1 MEKSRASE
9 WEAIADL
16 IGKIGEEADRLD
28 WPDLADVVAEA
39 YDVME
44 KETNPATILFT
55 WQQFF
60 FRLYY
65 RVKRYTSP
73 LEFNTVYETTRLENH
88 EYKKY
93 FQVNN
98 YDCKMFLWARKK
110 GFTDYLTNN
119 FFLIPLDK
127 LSDKEKASF
136 EKKCENHYE

>member
-16 IGKIGEEADRLD
+16 IGKIGEEADRLN

-88 EYKKY
+88 EDKKF

-110 GFTDYLTNN
+110 GFTDHLTNN
-119 FFLIPLDK
+119 YFLIPIDS
-127 LSDKEKASF
+127 LSDKEKVSF
-136 EKKCENHYE
+136 EKKCENHYG

>member
-1 MEKSRASE
+1 MAVSKAEDWK
-9 WEAIADL
+9 AIADL
-16 IGKIGEEADRLD
+16 LGKIGDEAERLE
-28 WPDLADVVAEA
+28 WPELVSVASDA
-39 YDVME
+39 YDEME
-44 KETNPATILFT
+44 GETNPAIILCV

-60 FRLYY
+60 FRLLY
-65 RVKRYTSP
+65 RVRRYSSP

-98 YDCKMFLWARKK
+98 YDCKMYLWARKK